1 MSPQGRRGGDLHGPD
16 PALKDRRTV
25 NRKNQFQT
33 RRSDTGGTPW
43 DFESGTII
51 AFINEST
58 DSSINTFDHGTSR
71 VCAMKT
77 NPSARRVWRI
87 RYVLLGLSVA
97 GLAGFEYQ
105 AARIAAAHWGQ
116 VTGARTDLPA
126 GPSVS
131 VADLFAALR

>member
-1 MSPQGRRGGDLHGPD
+1 
-16 PALKDRRTV
+16 
-25 NRKNQFQT
+25 
-33 RRSDTGGTPW
+33 
-43 DFESGTII
+43 
-51 AFINEST
+51 
-58 DSSINTFDHGTSR
+58 
-71 VCAMKT
+71 MKT
-77 NPSARRVWRI
+77 NPSARRVWRM